1 MGDHL
6 MVDYDRNDIDIP
18 SLTVYRES
26 DGRVAVVSQIQGDTA
41 SLIYYLLTDMAILN
55 NNKTIDEVLFQLKC
69 IKEHLKFIY
78 QTTEKSIDFDIQ
90 VLNTCIS
97 MLEDCMVKK

>member
-1 MGDHL
+1 MEDRL
-6 MVDYDRNDIDIP
+6 MVTYGQNDMDIP
-18 SLTVYRES
+18 SLMVYRES
-26 DGRVAVVSQIQGDTA
+26 NGKAAIVSQIQGDTA
-41 SLIYYLLTDMAILN
+41 SLIYYLLTDMAELS

-90 VLNTCIS
+90 VLDTCIS
-97 MLEDCMVKK
+97 MLEGCIVKK

>member
-1 MGDHL
+1 MEDRL
-6 MVDYDRNDIDIP
+6 MVTYDLNDMDI
-18 SLTVYRES
+18 SALVVYRES
-26 DGRVAVVSQIQGDTA
+26 NEKITIVNQIQGDTA

-78 QTTEKSIDFDIQ
+78 
-90 VLNTCIS
+90 
-97 MLEDCMVKK
+97 